1 MSDTPERIYLQ
12 LYGDMDVDEVKNEPS
27 DIVADVLASGD
38 VSWCAEQIFSADIEY
53 IRIDLYEQLQA
64 ENEQLKADQ
73 AGWGICPDCGCCSYV
88 PAPAQEPQ

>member
-1 MSDTPERIYLQ
+1 MSTTPERVWLQ

-64 ENEQLKADQ
+64 DVESYKTKDAEYQQLKAAVEEMIGDK
-73 AGWGICPDCGCCSYV
+73 IEYTK
-88 PAPAQEPQ
+88 